1 MVWRGVGVVDGVTVV
16 FEKNKS
22 ACLPA
27 FLVCFAWLLFYLVNL
42 AEGDLLNTLVL
53 DNLTQDTTITSSDDQ
68 DLLGVGVGV
77 HGDVGH
83 HLLVAIMDD
92 CQNIVVV
99 LLANQIS

>member
-1 MVWRGVGVVDGVTVV
+1 MAWRGVGVVDSVIVV
-16 FEKNKS
+16 IEETS
-22 ACLPA
+22 LLA
-27 FLVCFAWLLFYLVNL
+27 FLVRFAWLLFYLVNL

-53 DNLTQDTTITSSDDQ
+53 DNLTQDTTVTASNDQ
-68 DLLGVGVGV
+68 HLLGVGVGV

-83 HLLVAIMDD
+83 HLLVAIMVD